1 MDVFFLKYRVVPTK
15 QWTVPK
21 PLESVALVHSPVK
34 PVAENKKRKARPMD
48 ISHIKYPTTT

>member
-1 MDVFFLKYRVVPTK
+1 MDVIFLKYRVVATK

-21 PLESVALVHSPVK
+21 PLESLALVHSPVK

-48 ISHIKYPTTT
+48 ISHIKYPQ